1 MSRFHNGGLL
11 LARLVLG
18 GTFLYASLDKIAD
31 PAAFARAI
39 ANFHLLPS
47 GSEGFVAAILPWIEA
62 LAGGLLLLGL
72 MTAGASLVVAAL
84 SATFAVAI
92 TSALWRGLDVSCGC
106 FTLQPGAATAGW
118 GHVGL
123 DLALLAVAL
132 LVLWRGPG
140 LWALEA
146 RSRPGEESRS

>member
-1 MSRFHNGGLL
+1 MNRLHDGGLL

-18 GTFLYASLDKIAD
+18 GTFLYASLDKVAD

-39 ANFHLLPS
+39 ANYRLLPS
-47 GSEGFVAAILPWIEA
+47 GSEGFLAAILPWVEA

-84 SATFAVAI
+84 SATFAGAI
-92 TSALWRGLDVSCGC
+92 ASALWRGLDVNCGC

-123 DLALLAVAL
+123 DLAILALAL
-132 LVLWRGPG
+132 LLLWRGPG
-140 LWALEA
+140 SLALEGD
-146 RSRPGEESRS
+146 STEPFE

>member
-1 MSRFHNGGLL
+1 MSRSYDVVLL
-11 LARLVLG
+11 LARLLLG

-31 PAAFARAI
+31 PAGFALAI
-39 ANFHLLPS
+39 SNYRLLPS
-47 GSEGFVAAILPWIEA
+47 GSEGFLAALLPWVEA

-84 SATFAVAI
+84 SATFAAAI

-106 FTLQPGAATAGW
+106 FTLQPGAAVAGW

-123 DLALLAVAL
+123 DLALLALA
-132 LVLWRGPG
+132 LVLLCRGPG
-140 LWALEA
+140 CLALEGGA
-146 RSRPGEESRS
+146 TGD

>member
-1 MSRFHNGGLL
+1 MSRLCDVALL
-11 LARLVLG
+11 LARLLLG

-31 PAAFARAI
+31 PSAFARAI
-39 ANFHLLPS
+39 ANYRLLPS
-47 GSEGFVAAILPWIEA
+47 GSEGFLAAVLPWVEA

-84 SATFAVAI
+84 SATFAAAI
-92 TSALWRGLDVSCGC
+92 ASALWRGLDVSCGC

-123 DLALLAVAL
+123 DLALLALA
-132 LVLWRGPG
+132 LVLLCRGPG
-140 LWALEA
+140 SLALEGGA
-146 RSRPGEESRS
+146 TGD